1 MATVAPAGR
10 HRSGRFLS
18 IGLLALQMM
27 APVAWA
33 DAPPPDR
40 AREQQS
46 LKTVC
51 SKCHNLQ
58 LVADT
63 PRDFD
68 AWQDTVQKMVDRG
81 AHGTDAQFDDV
92 MDYLHRNLTTIDVN
106 AADADEL
113 GTVLDVSEAVANAI
127 IARRTARK
135 FSDLNDLE
143 TVPGVDASTLEAKAR
158 LVFF

>member
-1 MATVAPAGR
+1 VNTVAPGR
-10 HRSGRFLS
+10 CRSGRFLS

-27 APVAWA
+27 VPAARA
-33 DAPPPDR
+33 DAPPPPDR
-40 AREQQS
+40 ARERQS
-46 LKTVC
+46 LTTVC

-81 AHGTDAQFDDV
+81 ARGTDAQFDDV

-106 AADADEL
+106 TAAADEL

-135 FSDLNDLE
+135 FSDLNDLK
-143 TVPGVDASTLEAKAR
+143 TVPGVDASILEVKAR